1 MIITNLNWEQLNS
14 TVDSLINDGVVFNE
28 PLCIDREMGVY
39 EIEIEGHALTIQGD
53 AYLKSKSLQN

>member
-14 TVDSLINDGVVFNE
+14 TVDHLINDEVVFNE

-39 EIEIEGHALTIQGD
+39 EIETLGHSLTIQGA
-53 AYLKSKSLQN
+53 AYLKSKSLQY